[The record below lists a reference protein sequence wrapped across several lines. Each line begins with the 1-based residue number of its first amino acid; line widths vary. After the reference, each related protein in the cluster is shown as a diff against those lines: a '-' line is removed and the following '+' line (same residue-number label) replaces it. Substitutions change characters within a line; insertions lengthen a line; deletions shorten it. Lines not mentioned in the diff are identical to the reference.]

1 MKNSIRNVLLALALT
16 AFCGAASAQ
25 GDKKHPPRE
34 DFAKVQARQ
43 IADRLALADTMAKN
57 KFIDAY
63 CQCQKEMWALKP
75 APGPRPA
82 PPVPDKA
89 EQSKP
94 APPPAMTD
102 AEAERIIK
110 ERFARAKEI
119 LNIREKYY
127 AIYSGFLSQ
136 QQILRIYDQEN
147 HMRERF
153 QDHQRNKG
161 KVRRAPEPRRQ

>member
-1 MKNSIRNVLLALALT
+1 MKNGIKTLLLAVSLAAMCGT
-16 AFCGAASAQ
+16 AFAQ
-25 GDKKHPPRE
+25 GDKPRPPRE
-34 DFAKVQARQ
+34 DFAQVQARQ
-43 IADRLALADTMAKN
+43 IADRLALTDTVVKN

-75 APGPRPA
+75 APGPRPDK
-82 PPVPDKA
+82 PGPDKA
-89 EQSKP
+89 EQDKP

-102 AEAERIIK
+102 AEAEKIIK
-110 ERFARAKEI
+110 ERFARAREI

-127 AIYSGFLSQ
+127 AIYGEFLSQ
-136 QQILRIYDQEN
+136 EQILRVYDQEN

-161 KVRRAPEPRRQ
+161 KGRKAPGERRH